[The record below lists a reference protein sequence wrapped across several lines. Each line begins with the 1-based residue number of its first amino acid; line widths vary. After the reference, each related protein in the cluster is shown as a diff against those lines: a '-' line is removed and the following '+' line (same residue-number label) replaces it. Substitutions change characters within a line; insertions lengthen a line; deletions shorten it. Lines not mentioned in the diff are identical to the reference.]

1 MVTLAPTACSVVE
14 LKCKIK
20 LMLRAYYSKNNGKL
34 MWENP
39 NANSRG
45 ILDRARLIRYTDVR
59 NGQPVYL
66 YSYILP
72 TGRTVN
78 INMWRVITAPERKRK
93 PKPVSSVIT
102 FAKSAPRAASING
115 GLARALRDPNGANA
129 VTATMKVLN
138 SNTLMR
144 NLNINNIIKILTLS
158 GGMYPAN
165 KLNILRSILVNKLV
179 NNGTSNNI
187 YNASMEVNF
196 TNSQNA
202 RLSNALHARGFT

>member
-1 MVTLAPTACSVVE
+1 
-14 LKCKIK
+14 
-20 LMLRAYYSKNNGKL
+20 MLRAYYSKNNGKL

-45 ILDRARLIRYTDVR
+45 ILDKARLIRYMDVR

-78 INMWRVITAPERKRK
+78 INMWRVFSAPERKRK
-93 PKPVSSVIT
+93 PKPVSSGIT

-138 SNTLMR
+138 SNNLMR
-144 NLNINNIIKILTLS
+144 NLNVNNIIKILTLS

-165 KLNILRSILVNKLV
+165 KLNRLRSILVNKLV
-179 NNGTSNNI
+179 KNGSANNI
-187 YNASMEVNF
+187 HNASMEVNF

-202 RLSNALHARGFT
+202 ALTRALLSR

>member
-1 MVTLAPTACSVVE
+1 MGTLAPTACSVVE

-45 ILDRARLIRYTDVR
+45 ILDKARLIRYMDVR

-78 INMWRVITAPERKRK
+78 INMWRVFSAPERKRK
-93 PKPVSSVIT
+93 PKPVSSGIT

-138 SNTLMR
+138 SNNLMR
-144 NLNINNIIKILTLS
+144 NLNVNNIIKILTLS

-165 KLNILRSILVNKLV
+165 KLNRLRSILVNKLV
-179 NNGTSNNI
+179 KNGSANNI
-187 YNASMEVNF
+187 HNASMDVNF

-202 RLSNALHARGFT
+202 ALTRALLSR